1 MPRPRH
7 PESPAEALVGVAPLA
22 SRWIERLL
30 AGHQPPLTL
39 GQFAALR
46 AIATEPVT
54 AVDLAR
60 RTGVSGAA
68 VSQLVATLEIPG
80 WVQRA
85 PAEGDRRRQ
94 GLALTSAG
102 DAVFRSAN
110 RLLRARIGDLLGDL
124 PPREGEQLAR
134 LLKRVEEG
142 LGGSPPPRRPP
153 HPPPGRP

>member
-7 PESPAEALVGVAPLA
+7 RETPAEALVGVAPLA

-30 AGHQPPLTL
+30 AGHEPPLTL
-39 GQFAALR
+39 GQFSALR
-46 AIATEPVT
+46 AIAAEPLS
-54 AVDLAR
+54 AADLAR

-68 VSQLVATLEIPG
+68 VSQLVAALESAG

-85 PAEGDRRRQ
+85 RAEDDRRRH
-94 GLALTSAG
+94 GLGLTSAG
-102 DAVFRSAN
+102 DAVFRSAT
-110 RLLRARIGDLLGDL
+110 RLLRAQLGSLLGGI

-153 HPPPGRP
+153 HPPPRRP